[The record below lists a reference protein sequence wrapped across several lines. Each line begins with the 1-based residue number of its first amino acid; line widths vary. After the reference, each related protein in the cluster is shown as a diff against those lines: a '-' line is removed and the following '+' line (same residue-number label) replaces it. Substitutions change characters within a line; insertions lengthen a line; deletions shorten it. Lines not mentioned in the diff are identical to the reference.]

1 MKLRTQQV
9 RTHLLP
15 AIAAASAFGIITPA
29 YALDIA
35 VPEPNIIFL
44 MGAGVIGL
52 ILAVRYKGRK

>member
-1 MKLRTQQV
+1 MMKLIQKARPQV
-9 RTHLLP
+9 RHSI
-15 AIAAASAFGIITPA
+15 AIACGLGIISPA

-44 MGAGVIGL
+44 MGAGVVGL